1 MTTFYLIRHAEPD
14 WAFKNARNLRGAL
27 RDYVPLTASG
37 MLQAEQIAE
46 KHPCLQ
52 DSELIISSPFT
63 RSMHTAA
70 IINRQLALPFLVEYD
85 LHEWIPDN
93 FEEVE
98 LGSVHPYVMER
109 E

>member
-1 MTTFYLIRHAEPD
+1 
-14 WAFKNARNLRGAL
+14 
-27 RDYVPLTASG
+27 
-37 MLQAEQIAE
+37 
-46 KHPCLQ
+46 
-52 DSELIISSPFT
+52 
-63 RSMHTAA
+63 MHTAA